1 MKRRERMKWLVVI
14 AALASL
20 AMPAF
25 ADQKPDPEYWYVDT
39 VTVTR
44 IFMTYCSEYY
54 EFVGDDTLSNFAKH
68 NGLNADELDDAITA
82 AFNFY
87 AGHNYDASK
96 IGRRPALIVKG
107 VAAESLIFMTEAVS
121 PFCAPTCAPT
131 IGARSSPVSTL
142 SSDG

>member
-1 MKRRERMKWLVVI
+1 MKKWLAII
-14 AALASL
+14 AAQASL
-20 AMPAF
+20 TTPVF
-25 ADQKPDPEYWYVDT
+25 ADQKPDPEYWYVGT

-54 EFVGDDTLSNFAKH
+54 EFVGDDTLSNFAKD

-96 IGRRPALIVKG
+96 IRRTPTLIVKG
-107 VAAESLIFMTEAVS
+107 VAAEILDLYDRGGK
-121 PFCAPTCAPT
+121 PFLFSAPTCAPT

-142 SSDG
+142 SSES